1 MKLSVVFKAFTALMI
16 AMLVF
21 GALPTSQARA
31 ATLCVGG
38 GGCHATIQDAIN
50 AASAGDTI
58 NVNPGTYNEDIT
70 IGKSLTLSGAD
81 SATTIIVG
89 QIGGPSAATVRIQ
102 ASNVTVQE
110 FTITRAGNNPV
121 DWNNVSLNSAGI
133 AIQGVAYTNALILN
147 NIITGNRTGID
158 INLSS
163 GHTITGNDISDNH
176 TGMIFRNQTDNLTVM
191 YNKIMNNRTVGV
203 LFLDASG
210 GSNIPVQ
217 SAIGSMFRGNNI
229 SGNWYGQAVDRQT
242 GGALPLPNTTNT
254 KDFQGNWWGVPTPV
268 VAIQNSGE
276 PLYSL
281 LMPVAY
287 GGSAV
292 PPSPQPDILGLA
304 AENIL
309 YLSSPCDYY
318 SCPWTTPLL
327 ITTTGSV
334 PADGDI
340 LNAGISQLTVT
351 FNKGALDDGSAQ
363 AANNVVNYML
373 YEYGV
378 NASSDTINC
387 MSGIGGDDVN
397 IAVNSAT
404 YDPITFTA
412 TINVNSGVPLP
423 AGRYRLLVCGT
434 TSIEDNDNNELNW
447 GAIDSAVNFTVLAT
461 PTPTAS
467 PTPTGSLTPT
477 ASPTPSGSLTP
488 GSPSLNAF
496 ALPATGFAV
505 GRTTTLSSPS
515 VAYNTLGDLW
525 LEIPRLGVKMPI
537 VGVPQAVNGN
547 WDVSWLGNNAG
558 WLQGTAFPTWSGNSA
573 ITGHVWGADNKAG
586 PFLSINTLWY
596 GDRISVHAWG
606 QEYVYEVRSV
616 SQVEP
621 NATTSAF
628 QHKDVP
634 WLTLITCRSYDE
646 ASDAYRYRVLVQ
658 AVQVTIK

>member
-1 MKLSVVFKAFTALMI
+1 MKLSVVFKAFAALMI

-38 GGCHATIQDAIN
+38 GGCYPTIQAAIT

-58 NVNPGTYNEDIT
+58 NVNAGTYNEDIN
-70 IGKSLTLSGAD
+70 IDRSLTLSGAG
-81 SATTIIVG
+81 SATTTIVG
-89 QIGGPSAATVRIQ
+89 QIGGDSATVRIS
-102 ASNVTVQE
+102 ASNVTIQG

-121 DWNNVSLNSAGI
+121 DWNNPGLNSAGV
-133 AIQGVAYTNALILN
+133 AIQNAPTNALIQN
-147 NIITGNRTGID
+147 NLITGNRTGID
-158 INLSS
+158 INNSS
-163 GHTITGNDISDNH
+163 GHIITGNDISDNH
-176 TGMIFRNQTDNLTVM
+176 TGMIFRNQTDNLTVIS
-191 YNKIMNNRTVGV
+191 NKIMNNRTVGI
-203 LFLDASG
+203 LFLAA
-210 GSNIPVQ
+210 NITNSPPQ
-217 SAIGSMFRGNNI
+217 SAIGSTFRGNNI

-254 KDFQGNWWGVPTPV
+254 KDFQGNWWGSPTPT
-268 VAIQNSGE
+268 VAIQNSAE
-276 PLYSL
+276 PPYASL
-281 LMPVAY
+281 LPVAY

-292 PPSPQPDILGLA
+292 PPSPPEPDILGLA
-304 AENIL
+304 AENIH
-309 YLSSPCDYY
+309 YLSSPCGYY

-327 ITTTGSV
+327 ITMTGSA
-334 PADGDI
+334 PADGAI

-351 FNKGALDDGSAQ
+351 FNKDALDDGSAQ
-363 AANNVVNYML
+363 AANNAANYML
-373 YEYGV
+373 YEFGV
-378 NASSDTINC
+378 DASSNTTNC

-404 YDPITFTA
+404 YDPLTYTA
-412 TINVNSGVPLP
+412 TINVNGGVPLP
-423 AGRYRLLVCGT
+423 AGNYRLLVCGT

-515 VAYNTLGDLW
+515 VAYNALGDLW